1 MSTHVEHARGNPTA
15 EAARSATDPKGE
27 YLGRLSAHRALAE
40 LFTRREASVAWIRSR
55 VFIPF
60 AALVVL
66 FVAKESHFTQICAVA
81 LVTAVFAGLLSWHL
95 SVGRR
100 LRRALRA
107 CAYYERGID
116 RLEGRWSGQ
125 GLTGAR
131 FLEADHLYAFD
142 LDVFGEGSLFERLA
156 IVRTGSGERVLAS
169 WLQSPAAAAAIRA
182 RQEAVAE
189 LRSRLDFREQVALL
203 GATDWEGGDP
213 EPLHHWAAC
222 PPVLTSRFLLLA
234 VGSVSLIVLLSIVGW
249 LLQFVG
255 YESLIAAFVLQ
266 AACALWLRGR
276 VRSVLTPVQ
285 GRARDLGLWAGILDL
300 FEREAITSP
309 WFVERRA
316 EAEAAHG
323 SAAKS
328 LRLPVRLLSGLELK
342 WHVYLM
348 PLPSLFLWTTGF
360 AIAVDRWRRTN
371 GPMLASWI
379 RLAGEY
385 ESILALATYAYEN
398 PADPFPTIAGEG
410 VSLEAEA
417 LGHPLLPPEACV
429 RNDVC
434 LGKGVQLL
442 VVSGSNMSGKS
453 TFLRSA
459 GINVVLAQAG
469 APVRAAR
476 MSLSPLSVGAT
487 LRVLDSV
494 QMGRSRFYAEIM
506 RIRRIVEL
514 AGGRTPVLFLLDEI
528 LHGTNSLDRRVG
540 AEAIV
545 RSLVDAGAVGLITTH
560 DLSLTEITDALG
572 SKAMNVH
579 FEDRLEDGK
588 IVFDYRLRP
597 GVVQKSNALALMR
610 SIGLKV

>member
-1 MSTHVEHARGNPTA
+1 MSGNVGHARANPTS

-40 LFTRREASVAWIRSR
+40 HFARREAMVGWIRSR
-55 VFIPF
+55 LLIPF
-60 AALVVL
+60 AALVML
-66 FVAKESHFTQICAVA
+66 FVAKERQLTQISAIA
-81 LVTAVFAGLLSWHL
+81 LVSAVFAGLLSWHRR
-95 SVGRR
+95 VGRS

-107 CAYYERGID
+107 RAYYERGID
-116 RLEGRWSGQ
+116 RLEGRWSGR

-131 FLEADHLYAFD
+131 FLQADHLYAFD

-169 WLQSPAAAAAIRA
+169 WLQSPAAPAEIRA

-189 LRSRLDFREQVALL
+189 LRDRVDFREQVALL
-203 GATDWEGGDP
+203 GAADWEGGDP
-213 EPLHHWAAC
+213 EPLHHWAAD
-222 PPVLTSRFLLLA
+222 PPILTSRFLLLA
-234 VGSVSLIVLLSIVGW
+234 VCSVSLIVVLSVAGW
-249 LLQFVG
+249 LLRFVG
-255 YESLIAAFVLQ
+255 YETVIAAFVLQ
-266 AACALWLRGR
+266 AGWTLWLRGR

-285 GRARDLGLWAGILDL
+285 GRARDLALWAGILEI

-309 WFVERRA
+309 WFVERRT
-316 EAEAAHG
+316 EAEAAYG

-328 LRLPVRLLSGLELK
+328 LRRLVRLLNGLDLK

-348 PLPSLFLWTTGF
+348 PGLFLWTTGF
-360 AIAVDRWRRTN
+360 AMAVDRWRQTN

-385 ESILALATYAYEN
+385 ESILALGTYAYEN
-398 PADPFPTIAGEG
+398 PADPFPTIVAEG
-410 VSLEAEA
+410 TLLEAEGM
-417 LGHPLLPPEACV
+417 GHPLLPPEACV
-429 RNDVC
+429 RNDIC
-434 LGKGVQLL
+434 LGRGVQLL

-459 GINVVLAQAG
+459 GLNVVLAQAG

-476 MSLSPLSVGAT
+476 MSLSPLVVGAT

-494 QMGRSRFYAEIM
+494 QLGRSRFYAEIM

-514 AGGRTPVLFLLDEI
+514 ADGRTPVLFLLDEI

-560 DLSLTEITDALG
+560 DLSLTEIADALG
-572 SKAMNVH
+572 PKAMNVH

-588 IVFDYRLRP
+588 ILFDYQLRP
-597 GVVQKSNALALMR
+597 GVVQTSNALALMR

>member
-1 MSTHVEHARGNPTA
+1 MSGNVGHARAIPTA
-15 EAARSATDPKGE
+15 EAARPATDPKGE
-27 YLGRLSAHRALAE
+27 YLGRRSAHCALAE
-40 LFTRREASVAWIRSR
+40 HFARREAIVGWIRSR
-55 VFIPF
+55 LLIPF
-60 AALVVL
+60 ATLVVF
-66 FVAKESHFTQICAVA
+66 FVAKERYSTQISAIA
-81 LVTAVFAGLLSWHL
+81 LVSAVFAGLLSWHGR
-95 SVGRR
+95 VGRS

-107 CAYYERGID
+107 GAYYERGID
-116 RLEGRWSGQ
+116 RLEGRWPGR

-131 FLEADHLYAFD
+131 FLQADHLYAFD

-156 IVRTGSGERVLAS
+156 IVRTGSGESVLAS
-169 WLQSPAAAAAIRA
+169 WLLAPAAPAEIRA

-189 LRSRLDFREQVALL
+189 LRDRVDFREQVALL
-203 GATDWEGGDP
+203 GATDGERGDP
-213 EPLHHWAAC
+213 EPLHHWAAG
-222 PPVLTSRFLLLA
+222 PPVLTPSFLLLA
-234 VGSVSLIVLLSIVGW
+234 VGSVSLLVLLSVAGW

-255 YESLIAAFVLQ
+255 YETVIAAFAVQ
-266 AACALWLRGR
+266 AGCALWLRRR

-285 GRARDLGLWAGILDL
+285 GQARHLALWAEILDL
-300 FEREAITSP
+300 FEREAITSS
-309 WFVERRA
+309 WFVERRSNA
-316 EAEAAHG
+316 ETAYR

-328 LRLPVRLLSGLELK
+328 LRQLVRLLNGLELK

-360 AIAVDRWRRTN
+360 AMAVDRWRRTN
-371 GPMLASWI
+371 GPRLASWI
-379 RLAGEY
+379 RLAGEQ
-385 ESILALATYAYEN
+385 ESILALGTYAYEN
-398 PADPFPTIAGEG
+398 PADPFPTMVSEG
-410 VSLEAEA
+410 ASLEAEA

-429 RNDVC
+429 PNDVC
-434 LGKGVQLL
+434 LGRGVQLL

-459 GINVVLAQAG
+459 GLNVVLAQAG

-476 MSLSPLSVGAT
+476 MSVSPLVVGAT

-494 QMGRSRFYAEIM
+494 QLGRSRFYAEIM
-506 RIRRIVEL
+506 RIRRIVEI
-514 AGGRTPVLFLLDEI
+514 ADGRTPVLFLLDEI

-560 DLSLTEITDALG
+560 DLSLTEIADALG

-579 FEDRLEDGK
+579 FEDRLDDGK
-588 IVFDYRLRP
+588 IVFDYQLRP